1 MMRNVL
7 HAIIVAFS
15 EILKWD
21 TIRIVLF
28 SGIVVTGFWTV
39 VGFLLWDD
47 LISVSAKALEFV
59 PFSMLRANG
68 AWMLSAFLWFQ
79 LVLITFALI
88 YAFFGNLILRVVS
101 KEKYSAFT
109 FLTVFL
115 SALFWAVVWFFAGD
129 YIYEQFLKMMTW
141 LPFETIEKGL
151 AFMIALYMLYN
162 AIIVSML
169 FIASLFSE
177 PIIKMVEKRHFAE
190 EEVVKE
196 NIFVSLRYTIRDTL
210 IFTGLSIVAFPLLF
224 VPVLNMFV
232 QIILWMWLTK
242 DTISFDALSLV
253 YRTPDRSLLG
263 KHRLAV
269 YFITFVTVMF
279 NFIPVFNLFGPFFG
293 EIAMFHYFKSVKKKA
308 QQH

>member
-79 LVLITFALI
+79 LVLITFALV

-141 LPFETIEKGL
+141 LPFETIEKG
-151 AFMIALYMLYN
+151 IC
-162 AIIVSML
+162 S
-169 FIASLFSE
+169 S
-177 PIIKMVEKRHFAE
+177 
-190 EEVVKE
+190 
-196 NIFVSLRYTIRDTL
+196 
-210 IFTGLSIVAFPLLF
+210 
-224 VPVLNMFV
+224 
-232 QIILWMWLTK
+232 
-242 DTISFDALSLV
+242 
-253 YRTPDRSLLG
+253 RS
-263 KHRLAV
+263 
-269 YFITFVTVMF
+269 
-279 NFIPVFNLFGPFFG
+279 FFG
-293 EIAMFHYFKSVKKKA
+293 CG
-308 QQH
+308 

>member
-1 MMRNVL
+1 MRNVL
-7 HAIIVAFS
+7 HALIVAFS

-21 TIRIVLF
+21 TIKIVLL
-28 SGIVVTGFWTV
+28 SGILVSVLW
-39 VGFLLWDD
+39 VGIGWMVWDH
-47 LISVSAKALEFV
+47 LIALSAKILEFV
-59 PFSMLRANG
+59 PFSMIRSNG

-79 LVLITFALI
+79 LVLVTFALV

-115 SALFWAVVWFFAGD
+115 SALFWTVVWFFAGD
-129 YIYEQFLKMMTW
+129 YIYDQFLRLMTW

-151 AFMIALYMLYN
+151 AFLIALYLIYN

-190 EEVVKE
+190 EEVIKE
-196 NIFVSLRYTIRDTL
+196 NLFSSLRYTVRDTV
-210 IFTGLSIVAFPLLF
+210 IFIGVSIVAFPLLF
-224 VPVLNMFV
+224 VPVVNLLV
-232 QIILWMWLTK
+232 QIILWVWLTK
-242 DTISFDALSLV
+242 DTISYDALSLV
-253 YRTPDRSLLG
+253 YKKPDKALI
-263 KHRLAV
+263 KQHRIAT
-269 YFITFVTVMF
+269 YFITFVTVLF

-293 EIAMFHYFKSVKKKA
+293 EIAMFHYFKSLKKS
-308 QQH
+308 Q